1 MLRHISKLFLFLSF
15 IPIIYSY
22 NNTTCIVCNDIV
34 DIIQEEI
41 KFSNS
46 SIDII
51 EKAINATC
59 HLIPIKPE
67 KEECMTILDDI
78 SLIVKWFNRWIISKT
93 NLSKTTFMLTKIYI
107 LFSI

>member
-1 MLRHISKLFLFLSF
+1 MNNKFLKYIKKYFYIILMLRHISKLFLFLSF

-22 NNTTCIVCNDIV
+22 NNTTCTDIV

-59 HLIPIKPE
+59 HLIPIKSE
-67 KEECMTILDDI
+67 KEECMTILDDMFI
-78 SLIVKWFNRWIISKT
+78 
-93 NLSKTTFMLTKIYI
+93 LSRKYNMHLTFTPLEI
-107 LFSI
+107 

>member
-1 MLRHISKLFLFLSF
+1 MLRHITNFFLIFSLLNF
-15 IPIIYSY
+15 IQTIYSY
-22 NNTTCIVCNDIV
+22 NNTTCTVCTDIV

-51 EKAINATC
+51 EKAINTTC

-78 SLIVKWFNRWIISKT
+78 SLIVKWLIDGLYPKQICQK
-93 NLSKTTFMLTKIYI
+93 LHLC
-107 LFSI
+107 